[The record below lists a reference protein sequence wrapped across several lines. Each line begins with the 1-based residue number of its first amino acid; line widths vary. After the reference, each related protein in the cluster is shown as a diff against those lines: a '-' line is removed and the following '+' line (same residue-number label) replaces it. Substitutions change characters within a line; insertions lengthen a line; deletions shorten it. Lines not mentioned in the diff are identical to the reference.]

1 MKDRTQDSRLYFA
14 MLGLPSVFSDGVD
27 LTDRIVRKKAL
38 GLLSY
43 LVLQPSRSHLRKDL
57 SALFW
62 PELSETRADQ
72 SLRQTLYSLR
82 KLFGLPRNSGEFP
95 LQVDRTS
102 VRINPRRPF
111 LSDLSFL
118 EIPPPGCLSLHSPEE
133 CPRCDR
139 HLAAGIATIRGPFME
154 GFDLPE
160 CDDFRDWITATRE
173 MCQMKVLRA
182 VDNLSRIRDREGRFA
197 DGMALVL
204 RYLAMDPLD
213 ESQHRRLMEFH
224 VKNGDLRAAE
234 IQYEACRNLLRQ
246 ELGVDPERKTRE
258 VYEKI
263 RSETPQIREAALVP
277 NPSFPQDPLPE
288 RRPVTVMFFECLG
301 VLDPDEDP
309 DLRSSELESRLSRA
323 MERVRSLG
331 GNPVRSHGTAFLA
344 YFGLGEHREGAARR
358 AARSALELARSWQ
371 STRSIGFRGAIH
383 SGMAIVTPTVQAPAD
398 PAGSVSRPA
407 ISLCM
412 QADPGTLLLS
422 EGTAALLRRQ
432 FLFEPAGIF
441 RIVGDPLPAFR
452 LIDGAEPGASPE
464 RELLPLIGR
473 EAEMSLFRESLDREG
488 GGNLLISGEPGIG
501 KSHLVRAFVRQARV
515 EAARFSLATCLPH
528 YSDTPY
534 FPLIALLRKEAG
546 LSEGLEEGLAYTRLL
561 LFFQSVGVEDPERAA
576 ALLGPFFSLAPH
588 PDFPAPTGVDP
599 VRREEVEDILCRSLG
614 ARMAVNPLLVVEDLH
629 WADDSTNRLLQKFL
643 SGEGGAGGNLI
654 ILTSRAGE
662 SPSWLS
668 GVKNLRRI
676 DLPPLSPGESRELVE
691 ALAPDGVLSGE
702 TVGRIVR
709 NADGIPL
716 FIEEMTRCLL
726 EHDPEEIAQLPEGHP
741 RIPST
746 LSEVLFDRLRRLT
759 PEIRLLLQKASVV
772 GRTVPMDLFRV
783 LAGEPIPRLER
794 LLEEASRLGLVRR
807 NASPPEDSFEFR
819 HALIQEAAYQS
830 MVRQERRTL
839 HRQVVL
845 LLEEGFPKRA
855 AALPGVVA
863 RHWMAAEDFL
873 RGAIWSEKAARSCL
887 SRAAYIE
894 AEQHARGGLAV
905 CDRISEKEEG
915 LSLKVRLLVLLGNIL
930 VERMGYGSREARSIF
945 QQAVGLCASDDTIP
959 GDLFPAFFGLWH
971 SSLGGNDLGESR
983 ELADTLGRISDR
995 AGTVSD
1001 RAVSLYASGCV
1012 SFWSGNFS
1020 RSLDRLNACR
1030 DAYTRARLGGERWSG
1045 EISFEEILSMAMS
1058 YRPWVLWFLG
1068 RYVSAR
1074 RELELVLDQARVAEG
1089 RQKQGL
1095 LLSFACIGFRYFR
1108 LPGRVLEVS
1117 EELARHVRLTR
1128 AEGWAPV
1135 AQAFQGWALAMKGDA
1150 RGIPLILRSLPLCR
1164 KAHRM
1169 VESSYLS
1176 LLSEAYLSLG
1186 EGDRAIGVADSAL
1199 RISRRV
1205 GTSFYD
1211 AELWRIKGEAAL
1223 LREEREE
1230 ARRCY
1235 SLSLGIS
1242 REQGAR
1248 ALKLRAATS
1257 LGRLLLAQGRKDE
1270 ALLLLSSLGDLL
1282 FGSEADQSLPDLRE
1296 AAAMRGRLL
1305 GRNVIL
1311 HPLNALSASRER
1323 NLGGEGLH
1331 RWEPLAQEP

>member
-1 MKDRTQDSRLYFA
+1 MKDRKQKGNLLFA
-14 MLGLPSVFSDGVD
+14 MLGVPAVLMDGSD

-43 LVLQPSRSHLRKDL
+43 LVIQPARSHFRKDL
-57 SALFW
+57 AVLFW
-62 PELSETRADQ
+62 PDLPEARADQ

-82 KLFGLPRNSGEFP
+82 KIFDPHRDSGDFP

-102 VRINPRRPF
+102 VRINPRHPI
-111 LSDLSFL
+111 LSDVSFL
-118 EIPPPGCLSLHSPEE
+118 ESPSDGCLSLHSPER
-133 CPRCDR
+133 CPRCER
-139 HLAAGIATIRGPFME
+139 HLAEGIASIRGPFMA

-160 CDDFRDWITATRE
+160 CNDFMDWITATRE

-182 VDNLSRIRDREGRFA
+182 VDNLSRIREREGRIG
-197 DGMALVL
+197 DGISLVL

-213 ESQHRRLMEFH
+213 ESQHRRLMELH
-224 VKNGDLRAAE
+224 MKNGDLRAAE
-234 IQYEACRNLLRQ
+234 IQYELCRNLLRQ
-246 ELGVDPERKTRE
+246 ELGVDPEQKTRE

-263 RSETPQIREAALVP
+263 RSETLPVHDVSSLPTPVLSQE
-277 NPSFPQDPLPE
+277 PLPE

-301 VLDPDEDP
+301 VGDPDEDP
-309 DLRSSELESRLSRA
+309 DLRSSELESRLFSA

-331 GNPVRSHGTAFLA
+331 GIPVRSHGTAFLA

-358 AARSALELARSWQ
+358 AARSALELAKSWK
-371 STRSIGFRGAIH
+371 STRSTGFRGAIH
-383 SGMAIVTPTVQAPAD
+383 SGMAIVAPTVQAPAD

-432 FLFEPAGIF
+432 FLFEPAGLF
-441 RIVGDPLPAFR
+441 RVVGDPLPAYR
-452 LIDGAEPGASPE
+452 LIDGAEPGASPG
-464 RELLPLIGR
+464 RETLPLIGR
-473 EAEMSLFRESLDREG
+473 EEEMSLFREILERDG
-488 GGNLLISGEPGIG
+488 GGVLLVSGEPGIG
-501 KSHLVRAFVRQARV
+501 KSHLVRAFVRQARMDV
-515 EAARFSLATCLPH
+515 DRFSVMACLPH
-528 YSDTPY
+528 YADTPY
-534 FPLIALLRKEAG
+534 FPLIALLRREAG

-561 LFFQSVGVEDPERAA
+561 LFFRAVGVGDPERSA

-588 PDFPAPTGVDP
+588 PDFPAPPGLDQ
-599 VRREEVEDILCRSLG
+599 VRREEAEDILCASLG
-614 ARMAVNPLLVVEDLH
+614 ARMAALPLLVVEDLH
-629 WADDSTNRLLQKFL
+629 WADDSTNRLLKKFL
-643 SGEGGAGGNLI
+643 SGENGLGEGLI
-654 ILTSRAGE
+654 ILTIRAGE
-662 SPSWLS
+662 IPSWLTQ
-668 GVKNLRRI
+668 VKNLWRI
-676 DLPPLSPGESRELVE
+676 ELPPLSPGESRELVE
-691 ALAPDGVLSGE
+691 ALAPEGLLSGE
-702 TVGRIVR
+702 TVERIVR

-716 FIEEMTRCLL
+716 FIEEMTRSLL
-726 EHDPEEIAQLPEGHP
+726 DQIPGDNVPPADGHP
-741 RIPST
+741 QIPLT
-746 LSEVLFDRLRRLT
+746 LSEVLFDRLKRLT

-783 LAGEPIPRLER
+783 LAEEPIPRLER

-830 MVRQERRTL
+830 MVRRERKAL
-839 HRQVVL
+839 HCEVAL
-845 LLEEGFPKRA
+845 LLEKRFPKRA

-863 RHWMAAEDFL
+863 RHWVSAEDFL
-873 RGAIWSEKAARSCL
+873 RGVVWSEKAARSCL
-887 SRAAYIE
+887 SGAAYIE
-894 AEQHARGGLAV
+894 AEQHARGGLAA
-905 CDRISEKEEG
+905 CDRIIGEAE
-915 LSLKVRLLVLLGNIL
+915 SLPIKVRLLVLLGNIL
-930 VERMGYGSREARSIF
+930 VARTGYGSREARSIF
-945 QQAVGLCASDDTIP
+945 QRAAGLCASDGKIP
-959 GDLFPAFFGLWH
+959 GDLFPVLFGLWH
-971 SSLGGNDLGESR
+971 SSLGEGDLEQTR
-983 ELADTLGRISDR
+983 ELADTLGRIADR
-995 AGTVSD
+995 DGSVSY
-1001 RAVSLYASGCV
+1001 RAVALYASGCV
-1012 SFWSGNFS
+1012 SFWTGHFS

-1108 LPGRVLEVS
+1108 SPGRVLDVA

-1128 AEGWAPV
+1128 SEGWAPV
-1135 AQAFQGWALAMKGDA
+1135 AQAFKGWALAMKGDV

-1169 VESSYLS
+1169 AESSYLS
-1176 LLSEAYLSLG
+1176 LLAEAYLSVG
-1186 EGDRAIGVADSAL
+1186 EGERAIGVADSAL
-1199 RISRRV
+1199 RVSRRC
-1205 GTSFYD
+1205 GTGFYD

-1223 LREEREE
+1223 LRFDREE

-1257 LGRLLLAQGRKDE
+1257 LGRLLLDQGRKEE

-1282 FGSEADQSLPDLRE
+1282 FGAEADQSLPDLRE

-1311 HPLNALSASRER
+1311 HPLNALSASRDHDLR
-1323 NLGGEGLH
+1323 GGGGP